1 MDGRASGLVTIHGNI
16 MNISRSLRAV
26 VAEIAVGM
34 EMDLIKQINHMH
46 DNYPDHNAA
55 PDNRCR
61 KPGYR

>member
-1 MDGRASGLVTIHGNI
+1 

-61 KPGYR
+61 KPGYC